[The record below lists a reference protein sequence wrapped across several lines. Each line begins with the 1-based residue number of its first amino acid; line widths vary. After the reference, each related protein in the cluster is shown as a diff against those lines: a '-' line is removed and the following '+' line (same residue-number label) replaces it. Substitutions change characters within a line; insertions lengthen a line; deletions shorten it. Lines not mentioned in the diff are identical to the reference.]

1 MRIIQWIKLLIVAC
15 VFFLLAGCWDE
26 KEIGEVDYA
35 TVIGIDYQD
44 EEYMLYVQLLD
55 FANVAKQEGVK
66 QTQPAPIYIG
76 KSSGSTLNEAI
87 NQLVETSQ
95 QVLNWG
101 HVGAVVYSEAAL
113 KNGLEKIEQSMR
125 RSGEFR
131 NSAWMYGTKEPIE
144 ELLSIPGF
152 FNTPPLYTILYKPK
166 DFYKEYSYIKP
177 NRMYNFVSIYKDPG
191 GTSLLPSL
199 SIDRDDWTEAVVQ
212 NETKKTLKING
223 VFPIEYDG
231 KYTDWLDKDEIP
243 GLKWVGAGIQKSPLK
258 LEKDGKKI
266 GSVEVERPKSKI
278 KQIRGGTA
286 PIFEIEIKAEGSVED
301 LITSLSEREI
311 VKQAKEEIEKE
322 IRKTYETAVE
332 KQVDIYNFKNEL
344 FRNGMSP
351 RKLKDVH
358 LTKESLGKVKVYF
371 TLESMGIYE

>member
-35 TVIGIDYQD
+35 TVMGIDYKDDQ
-44 EEYMLYVQLLD
+44 YKLYVQLLD

-243 GLKWVGAGIQKSPLK
+243 GLKWVGADIQKSPLK